1 MSCDITQ
8 GREYVCNDG
17 LGGTQAIYF
26 FNYLEDAF
34 TFDSGIATA
43 VNPLLTN
50 VFKYEIEGDGNTLVE
65 ELVPDPNTGT
75 SVNTQT
81 LTAILKKI
89 DASTSA
95 ELNLM
100 AKGRPMAVVKDRNE
114 VYHAIGLDDGLAVT
128 VNQSTG
134 GAKTDLNGYT
144 LTAVSTTGKLSPKLD
159 EATTSAFL
167 ALVS

>member
-8 GREYVCNDG
+8 GRAYICNDG
-17 LGGTQAIYF
+17 LGGNQAIYF
-26 FNYLEDAF
+26 FNYVEDAF
-34 TFDSGIATA
+34 THANGIATA
-43 VNPLLTN
+43 INPLVTTA
-50 VFKYEIEGDGNTLVE
+50 FKYEIEGDGNTLVE

-89 DASTSA
+89 DAPTSA

-100 AKGRPMAVVKDRNE
+100 AKGRPMAVVRDRNDIW
-114 VYHAIGLDDGLAVT
+114 HAIGLDDGLAVT

-144 LTAVSTTGKLSPKLD
+144 LTAVSTTGELSPKLD
-159 EATTSAFL
+159 EATITAFL
-167 ALVS
+167 ALV